1 MPYRYIVKQCVRIK
15 FSVPDYI
22 IIIIIIIIIIV
33 IVVIIS
39 SISLTKS
46 SKKRNSVQYGE

>member
-15 FSVPDYI
+15 FSVPDY

>member
-1 MPYRYIVKQCVRIK
+1 MELGGLGYLTIVKQCVRIK
-15 FSVPDYI
+15 FSVPDY
-22 IIIIIIIIIIV
+22 IIIIIV

>member
-22 IIIIIIIIIIV
+22 IIIIIIIIIV

-39 SISLTKS
+39 SISLTKN
-46 SKKRNSVQYGE
+46 SKKTQQCTIR